1 MVRVLE
7 SSVAFNIKNPEVD
20 RLVREVCSRT
30 GESLT
35 TAIEVA
41 LRERLDRLDAV
52 RGQELDDAI
61 AWLQERFRHAP
72 YPSMEAFDAEHYD
85 EMGLPQ

>member
-1 MVRVLE
+1 MASVLE
-7 SSVAFNIKNPEVD
+7 SGMAFSIKNPEVD

-35 TAIEVA
+35 TAIEIA

-52 RGQELDDAI
+52 RGQELDAAI
-61 AWLQERFRHAP
+61 AWLQERFRDA
-72 YPSMEAFDAEHYD
+72 PSMEEFDAEHYD
-85 EMGLPQ
+85 EQGLPR